1 MQKKKELGYTQKTHS
16 AFAHFLV
23 TTHLTAGESESEPE
37 TDSSNSQQS
46 GTDEEIIV
54 ADVIE
59 SDDEQQIVDV
69 TGGLEPEHDDDG
81 DALQQDAEKADSE
94 RTLTESER
102 TLTALNLSTH
112 DEGKMSGFLQK
123 WQ

>member
-1 MQKKKELGYTQKTHS
+1 MPVISLNQTTFKIWMQKKKELGYTQKTHS

-23 TTHLTAGESESEPE
+23 THLTAGESESEPE

-46 GTDEEIIV
+46 ETDEEIIV

-69 TGGLEPEHDDDG
+69 TGGGLEPEHDDG
-81 DALQQDAEKADSE
+81 DALQQD
-94 RTLTESER
+94 TE
-102 TLTALNLSTH
+102 NV
-112 DEGKMSGFLQK
+112 
-123 WQ
+123 

>member
-1 MQKKKELGYTQKTHS
+1 MPVISLNQTTFKIWMQKKKELGYTQKTHS

-23 TTHLTAGESESEPE
+23 THLTAGESESEPE

-59 SDDEQQIVDV
+59 SDDEQQTVDV
-69 TGGLEPEHDDDG
+69 TGGLEPEHDDG
-81 DALQQDAEKADSE
+81 DALLQQD
-94 RTLTESER
+94 TE
-102 TLTALNLSTH
+102 NV
-112 DEGKMSGFLQK
+112 
-123 WQ
+123 